1 LQGELAMSQYFHH
14 EIDCLKDTMVAVGA
28 LVEDCIA
35 QAITAILRRD
45 VDLAHEIAAGD
56 ADINDM
62 EVDVEAECL
71 RLLARYHPVAT
82 DLRLVIAVLKINN
95 DLERMAD
102 LAAAIAKRA
111 VNLATAQA
119 IQIPSLLEDM
129 ASASQAMVQQS
140 LQAFQQGNAA
150 LAQQVRDADAAID
163 AYSRRL
169 YALIYDQIHS
179 DPEQSA
185 PLMHVKNYTWQESC
199 LLYSLVSTTIGESH
213 STDSIRSNRR
223 FNTVAVS
230 GLLRR
235 C

>member
-1 LQGELAMSQYFHH
+1 MSRYFHQ
-14 EIDCLKDTMVAVGA
+14 EIECLKDTMVAVGA
-28 LVEDCIA
+28 LVEDRIA
-35 QAITAILRRD
+35 QAITAIMRRD
-45 VDLAHEIAAGD
+45 VDVAHEIAEGD

-71 RLLARYHPVAT
+71 RLLARYHPVAN

-102 LAAAIAKRA
+102 LAAAMAKRA

-140 LQAFQQGNAA
+140 LQTFQQGNAA
-150 LAQQVRDADAAID
+150 LAQQVRDAGPAID

-185 PLMHVKNYTWQESC
+185 PLMNVLAATQHLERIADYATN
-199 LLYSLVSTTIGESH
+199 
-213 STDSIRSNRR
+213 
-223 FNTVAVS
+223 VAEDVIYMVAGRIVRHQS
-230 GLLRR
+230 AASV
-235 C
+235 